1 MEGLILDKHCTKGY
15 LAYYKEGEDDF
26 VFDFMSLMVSLRMQR
41 GCHYKCGAGKD
52 VPIGKI

>member
-1 MEGLILDKHCTKGY
+1 MQKATF
-15 LAYYKEGEDDF
+15 YYKEGEDDF
-26 VFDFMSLMVSLRMQR
+26 VFDFMSLMVSLRMHR